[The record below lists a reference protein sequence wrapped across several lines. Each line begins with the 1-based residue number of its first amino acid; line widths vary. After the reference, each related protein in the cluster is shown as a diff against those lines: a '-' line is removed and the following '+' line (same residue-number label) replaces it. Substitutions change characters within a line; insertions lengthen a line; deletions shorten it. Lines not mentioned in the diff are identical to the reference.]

1 MSSALLLAALAFGSQ
16 PAAPDSQAIAN
27 PFADFETHRLANG
40 LKLWYKHLPS
50 DPVVSISIALPFGSD
65 RDPPGKEQ
73 LAHFTE
79 HMLFSDQPGLT
90 EEEIRRQ
97 IEERGGV
104 YNASVTPGRTFYYVR
119 IGREHALYALEWLY
133 RVMAPHAMDPDVVE
147 QQREPVALEVGARPR
162 QLFDWLTA
170 HYFNPPF
177 LRTPGFWEREFG
189 LETWR
194 SRDYYPFRSLY
205 SIASSDLLEF
215 YETHYVPS
223 LMTLTIVGDIDREA
237 VLDGVN
243 RTFASLPARAE
254 PEPASAARDPG
265 RYRQLVFWAYRSNVY
280 YSNRFKFYGLS
291 ADQEVMLVFISQ
303 LLSKRLNDQLRFGER
318 KATYGIGVGIVKR
331 GGAGYLHV
339 SGGIKP
345 EEYEFA
351 RGVIE
356 GEIEALRRGTISQA
370 DFDEDRSA
378 VARQLRVNN
387 ASPED
392 LEGWVRRSFYDPRVF
407 GDFPDLVAAFEG
419 FKREEVQSFAGEF
432 LVPERQYLTIAYRH
446 PLTQGTLVLLVAVI
460 VWLTVH
466 LARRRL
472 VRPVDMT
479 RIRYVARLR
488 LPRLYSLAV
497 ALALLTFL
505 AVAGRVVAFI
515 YEQLTYRYLVQLDSF
530 TLQWLAYAAMLAV
543 GVLLIVQVP
552 ARIPR
557 KILLFDDH
565 LRVKYLSYRSVPI
578 PLENLAEMCLLKFP
592 ALWLSR
598 RIWKCVPLTLGLVE
612 PGIYLRRPDG
622 WAYFFNV
629 RDRNELVHLLREIA
643 AASIGV
649 SAPESSADPPGP
661 S

>member
-1 MSSALLLAALAFGSQ
+1 MTATCLLAVLALSAQ
-16 PAAPDSQAIAN
+16 PAAADSQEIAN

-50 DPVVSISIALPFGSD
+50 DPVVSISVALPFGSD

-79 HMLFSDQPGLT
+79 HMLFSDQPGRS

-104 YNASVTPGRTFYYVR
+104 YNASVTPDRTFYYVR

-133 RVMAPHAMDPDVVE
+133 RILAPHAMDPGVVE

-170 HYFNPPF
+170 HYLNPPF

-205 SIASSDLLEF
+205 SITSGDLIDF
-215 YETHYVPS
+215 YDTHYVPS
-223 LMTLTIVGDIDREA
+223 LMTLTVIGDIDRQT
-237 VLDGVN
+237 VLDGVA
-243 RTFASLPARAE
+243 RTFASLPAREE
-254 PEPASAARDPG
+254 PQATSAARDPG
-265 RYRQLVFWAYRSNVY
+265 RYRQSMFWAYRSNVY
-280 YSNRFKFYGLS
+280 YSNRFKFFGLS
-291 ADQEVMLVFISQ
+291 ADQEVMLVFIAQ

-345 EEYEFA
+345 EEFEFA

-356 GEIEALRRGTISQA
+356 SELEALRSGTLSQA

-387 ASPED
+387 ASSEN
-392 LEGWVRRSFYDPRVF
+392 LAGWVQRSFYDPRVF

-419 FKREEVQSFAGEF
+419 LTREEVQSFASGL

-446 PLTQGTLVLLVAVI
+446 PLTQGTLVVLVAVI

-466 LARRRL
+466 LTRRRL
-472 VRPVDMT
+472 IRPVDMT
-479 RIRYVARLR
+479 RIRYVARFR
-488 LPRLYSLAV
+488 LPRLYSLVAV
-497 ALALLTFL
+497 LALLTFI
-505 AVAGRVVAFI
+505 AVVGRFVAFI

-530 TLQWLAYAAMLAV
+530 AVQWLAYAAMLAL
-543 GVLLIVQVP
+543 GVLLLVQVP

-565 LRVKYLSYRSVPI
+565 LRVKYLSYRSIPI
-578 PLENLAEMCLLKFP
+578 PLESLAEMRLLNFP
-592 ALWLSR
+592 AVWLSR
-598 RIWKCVPLTLGLVE
+598 RIWKCVPLTVGLLE
-612 PGIYLRRPDG
+612 PGIYLKRRDG

-629 RDRNELVHLLREIA
+629 RDRDELVRTSREIA
-643 AASIGV
+643 GSGERTSVA
-649 SAPESSADPPGP
+649 ESSADPPGP